1 MNLIKDTLLDS
12 NSLNKDG
19 IRIHTDSELVE
30 MKLSCKLA
38 AETLDMIGDYVVPG
52 VSTDR
57 INSLCHEFMLDN
69 GAKPATLGYRG
80 FPKSC
85 CISINHV
92 VCHGIPGPKILK
104 ESDILNIDVTCILNG
119 WFGDSSRMY
128 IAGTTSKK
136 ASRLIE
142 VTYNA
147 LLRGIEVVKPGNT
160 FGDIGEAIQEY
171 VESKKMSVVRDFC
184 GHGVGR
190 SFHSAPNVLHFGE
203 KNTGSF
209 LEPGMFF
216 TIEPMVNLGKPDTK
230 ILSDNWTA
238 VTRDKSLSA
247 QFEHTVFVKKDG
259 CDILTNSF
267 NNTFFP
273 EGAKL
278 HHNNV

>member
-1 MNLIKDTLLDS
+1 MNLIKDILLDS
-12 NSLNKDG
+12 NRLNKDG
-19 IRIHTDSELVE
+19 IRIHTDSELLE

-38 AETLDMIGDYVVPG
+38 AETLDMIGDYVEPG

-160 FGDIGEAIQEY
+160 FGDIGEAIQKY

-247 QFEHTVFVKKDG
+247 QFEHTVAV
-259 CDILTNSF
+259 TNSGVEVL
-267 NNTFFP
+267 TLSPQDKFFP
-273 EGAKL
+273 F
-278 HHNNV
+278 

>member
-1 MNLIKDTLLDS
+1 MTDEILESFNGT
-12 NSLNKDG
+12 
-19 IRIHTDSELVE
+19 RIAGSI
-30 MKLSCKLA
+30 A
-38 AETLDMIGDYVVPG
+38 AEALDKVAEIIKPG
-52 VSTDR
+52 ITTAEIDKLCYEF
-57 INSLCHEFMLDN
+57 INDS
-69 GAKPATLGYRG
+69 GAYSAPLFYRG

-104 ESDILNIDVTCILNG
+104 DSDILNIDVTCILDG

-160 FGDIGEAIQEY
+160 FGDIGEAIQKY

-247 QFEHTVFVKKDG
+247 QFEHTVAV
-259 CDILTNSF
+259 TNSGVEVL
-267 NNTFFP
+267 TLSPQDKFFP
-273 EGAKL
+273 F
-278 HHNNV
+278 

>member
-1 MNLIKDTLLDS
+1 MEDKLKESFEKTRAAGEIAAGALDEVGKIIKP
-12 NSLNKDG
+12 G
-19 IRIHTDSELVE
+19 ITTEEVDKI
-30 MKLSCKLA
+30 C
-38 AETLDMIGDYVVPG
+38 Y
-52 VSTDR
+52 
-57 INSLCHEFMLDN
+57 EFISDH
-69 GAKPATLGYRG
+69 GAYSAPLFYRG

-128 IAGTTSKK
+128 IAGSITKK

-142 VTYNA
+142 VTHNA
-147 LLRGIEVVKPGNT
+147 LLKGIEVVKPGNT
-160 FGDIGEAIQEY
+160 FGDIGEAIQKY
-171 VESKKMSVVRDFC
+171 VEGKKMSVVRDFC
-184 GHGVGR
+184 GHGVGK

-203 KNTGSF
+203 KNTGSI

-238 VTRDKSLSA
+238 VTKDKSLSA
-247 QFEHTVFVKKDG
+247 QFEHTVAVTNNG
-259 CDILTNSF
+259 VEVLTLSPKNKFYPLS
-267 NNTFFP
+267 
-273 EGAKL
+273 
-278 HHNNV
+278 